1 MVLERQLLL
10 QLGERLQRLRK
21 AQALSA
27 VLMAQR
33 VGISRTTLAA
43 VEAGDPGPSI
53 GTYLRVMSELGV
65 AGDLEDLQAGG
76 VVLRQVEARLRGVVD
91 RVHDLPAVDHHRV
104 DGADAEDL
112 VVAVVVILLFGRG
125 KISGM
130 MGEVASGIKAFQKG
144 MKDDD
149 KPVER
154 VTASTETPVAEPEQ
168 KDV

>member
-1 MVLERQLLL
+1 MH
-10 QLGERLQRLRK
+10 
-21 AQALSA
+21 AP
-27 VLMAQR
+27 
-33 VGISRTTLAA
+33 GIW
-43 VEAGDPGPSI
+43 GI
-53 GTYLRVMSELGV
+53 
-65 AGDLEDLQAGG
+65 
-76 VVLRQVEARLRGVVD
+76 
-91 RVHDLPAVDHHRV
+91 
-104 DGADAEDL
+104 L

-154 VTASTETPVAEPEQ
+154 VTTTADAAAREPEK